1 MLEQLSQPGL
11 LGAMITPAV
20 LITACA
26 SLILSTANR
35 LGRIFDR
42 VNQLKMEVEAILA
55 GKSGFIDERRSMIRK
70 QLIVQK
76 KRAKYIQ
83 LAMKCLYSA
92 TCLFILCSLA
102 SALNVFLS
110 GRLYM
115 LPEGLAILGVIV
127 LFFASFFLFYE
138 TRYNLY
144 FIEGQIEITRFLE
157 NKIGN
162 D

>member
-1 MLEQLSQPGL
+1 MLEQLFHPGV

-42 VNQLKMEVEAILA
+42 VNQLKIEVETILN
-55 GKSGFIDERRSMIRK
+55 GKSRFIEERRSMIRK

-76 KRAKYIQ
+76 KRARYIQ

-102 SALNVFLS
+102 SALNVFFHGKL
-110 GRLYM
+110 LM
-115 LPEGLAILGVIV
+115 APEILAILGVIV

-157 NKIGN
+157 EKIP
-162 D
+162 

>member
-1 MLEQLSQPGL
+1 MMLEQLFHSGV

-42 VNQLKMEVEAILA
+42 VNQLKIEVETILN
-55 GKSGFIDERRSMIRK
+55 GKSRFIEERRSMIRK

-76 KRAKYIQ
+76 KRARYIQ

-102 SALNVFLS
+102 SALNVFFHGKL
-110 GRLYM
+110 LM
-115 LPEGLAILGVIV
+115 APEILAILGVIV

-157 NKIGN
+157 EKIP
-162 D
+162 

>member
-1 MLEQLSQPGL
+1 MMLEQLFHPGV

-42 VNQLKMEVEAILA
+42 VNQLKIEVETILN
-55 GKSGFIDERRSMIRK
+55 GKSRFIEERRSMIRK

-76 KRAKYIQ
+76 KRARYIQ

-102 SALNVFLS
+102 SALNVFFHGKL
-110 GRLYM
+110 LM
-115 LPEGLAILGVIV
+115 APEILAILGVIV

-157 NKIGN
+157 EKIP
-162 D
+162 

>member
-1 MLEQLSQPGL
+1 MMLEQLFHSGI

-42 VNQLKMEVEAILA
+42 VNQLKIEVETILN
-55 GKSGFIDERRSMIRK
+55 GKSRFIEERRSMIRK

-76 KRAKYIQ
+76 KRARYIQ

-102 SALNVFLS
+102 SALNVFFHGKL
-110 GRLYM
+110 LM
-115 LPEGLAILGVIV
+115 APEILAILGVIV

-157 NKIGN
+157 EKIP
-162 D
+162 

>member
-1 MLEQLSQPGL
+1 
-11 LGAMITPAV
+11 
-20 LITACA
+20 
-26 SLILSTANR
+26 
-35 LGRIFDR
+35 
-42 VNQLKMEVEAILA
+42 MEVEAILA

-102 SALNVFLS
+102 SALNVFLN

>member
-1 MLEQLSQPGL
+1 MMLEQLFHPGV

-42 VNQLKMEVEAILA
+42 VNQLKIEVETILNR
-55 GKSGFIDERRSMIRK
+55 KSRFIEERRSMIRK

-76 KRAKYIQ
+76 KRARYIQ

-102 SALNVFLS
+102 SALNVFFHGKL
-110 GRLYM
+110 LM
-115 LPEGLAILGVIV
+115 APEILAILGVIV

-157 NKIGN
+157 EKIP
-162 D
+162 

>member
-1 MLEQLSQPGL
+1 MMLEQLFHPGV

-42 VNQLKMEVEAILA
+42 VNQLKIEVETILN
-55 GKSGFIDERRSMIRK
+55 GKSRFIEERRSMIRK

-76 KRAKYIQ
+76 KRARYIQ

-92 TCLFILCSLA
+92 TCLFILFSLA
-102 SALNVFLS
+102 SALNVFFHGKL
-110 GRLYM
+110 LM
-115 LPEGLAILGVIV
+115 APEILAILGVIV

-157 NKIGN
+157 EKIP
-162 D
+162 

>member
-1 MLEQLSQPGL
+1 MMLEQLFHPGV

-42 VNQLKMEVEAILA
+42 VNQLKIEVETILN
-55 GKSGFIDERRSMIRK
+55 GKSRFIEERRSMIRK

-76 KRAKYIQ
+76 KRARYIQ

-102 SALNVFLS
+102 SALNVFFHGKL
-110 GRLYM
+110 LM
-115 LPEGLAILGVIV
+115 APEILAILGVIV

-157 NKIGN
+157 EKMP
-162 D
+162 

>member
-1 MLEQLSQPGL
+1 MLEQLFHPGV

-42 VNQLKMEVEAILA
+42 VNQLKIEVENILN
-55 GKSGFIDERRSMIRK
+55 GKSEFIDERRSMIRK

-76 KRAKYIQ
+76 KRARYIQ

-102 SALNVFLS
+102 SALNVFFDGNLS
-110 GRLYM
+110 M
-115 LPEGLAILGVIV
+115 APEILAILGVIV

-157 NKIGN
+157 NKIP
-162 D
+162 